1 MSIATDITVDIVID
15 NVKVDEYELSDTLDN
30 YDITEI
36 LAAAYCGCYNVAR
49 RNNFLKT
56 TDYGWVG
63 AFDKDSGVCQYPF
76 KITPSGGSYIWDT
89 GATGYNTPD
98 GIYSGVIWLK
108 HELATECETV
118 ITQNNAADYRM
129 VTKWNVNKFVFTL
142 PELSSRF
149 TEVAQTTWVQA
160 DYPCC
165 YVPEYWGTMTYH
177 TARGL
182 PYDQTVNVS
191 ICPYHVYIF
200 DDQIFLHAI
209 KVESDFI
216 YNSTQEVYTKVFGE
230 SRYLSFDGTTSI
242 ATSYNNN
249 YLSVAKNN
257 STYNTNFDLSGYPG
271 NNRFPVSWQGPG
283 GYGRWYQIGGEDQQ
297 NYLTLWDH
305 SGYSS
310 TGGYIRINN
319 HFSKVDDVLHYF
331 ANMGVYFYAD
341 KLYKPIIEDTIVTG
355 YTDDMETASDIDNW
369 DGDTIHDVPI
379 TPPVP
384 PPTPGEDAEPETFG
398 WGGNEVGGMVHYYLL
413 TQSEMESL
421 AGFMSNPNWTIDY
434 RNCIV
439 SMFIIPN
446 NGTVVFDDDTFEST
460 TVKFRLD
467 ENNKVD
473 TGISCNRIHNVV
485 NNHGTIEIPR
495 MNNNFLDYEPY
506 SKYYVYVPFCG
517 VTSLPDYIAGKE
529 ITVSIYP
536 DVPTCSCT
544 AVISSEGR
552 KIATLRGNFGSSIP
566 VTSDGSGLKTAA
578 VINSMANGLVGLGEM
593 AAGAGLDNPGLVIG
607 GGMTAI
613 SSILQTALTFGQ
625 AFGYSVGSSGD
636 TSFFGIGNRCEYYIA
651 YPQWN
656 NPDGEDTNIY
666 GHTYGFV
673 VNKRGIIGDF
683 EGFTVCDNP
692 HVTGFSCTSD
702 EKDEIERLLCKGIII
717 HKPSE

>member
-1 MSIATDITVDIVID
+1 MNVLTSVQNTQSSGWSPSTATNFYDFSGSNCIAFPVVI
-15 NVKVDEYELSDTLDN
+15 N
-30 YDITEI
+30 
-36 LAAAYCGCYNVAR
+36 AAYQYCNDTTGELTSPYSDGSRLPEGSGIYPRSMYATTTINHLISFFGC
-49 RNNFLKT
+49 
-56 TDYGWVG
+56 
-63 AFDKDSGVCQYPF
+63 
-76 KITPSGGSYIWDT
+76 GGS
-89 GATGYNTPD
+89 
-98 GIYSGVIWLK
+98 
-108 HELATECETV
+108 E
-118 ITQNNAADYRM
+118 
-129 VTKWNVNKFVFTL
+129 FTL
-142 PELSSRF
+142 GFR
-149 TEVAQTTWVQA
+149 V
-160 DYPCC
+160 
-165 YVPEYWGTMTYH
+165 
-177 TARGL
+177 
-182 PYDQTVNVS
+182 
-191 ICPYHVYIF
+191 
-200 DDQIFLHAI
+200 
-209 KVESDFI
+209 
-216 YNSTQEVYTKVFGE
+216 
-230 SRYLSFDGTTSI
+230 
-242 ATSYNNN
+242 NN
-249 YLSVAKNN
+249 YFRDVENCKKFFALAG
-257 STYNTNFDLSGYPG
+257 L
-271 NNRFPVSWQGPG
+271 
-283 GYGRWYQIGGEDQQ
+283 
-297 NYLTLWDH
+297 
-305 SGYSS
+305 
-310 TGGYIRINN
+310 
-319 HFSKVDDVLHYF
+319 HFK
-331 ANMGVYFYAD
+331 AD
-341 KLYKPIIEDTIVTG
+341 KIYKPIIEGGYVTG
-355 YTDDMETASDIDNW
+355 FTDQLSTISDLDNW
-369 DGDTIHDVPI
+369 DGKTKHDVPPS
-379 TPPVP
+379 PPS
-384 PPTPGEDAEPETFG
+384 PTPSGDDAEPETFG

-446 NGTVVFDDDTFEST
+446 NGTVVFDDDTFEPT

-506 SKYYVYVPFCG
+506 SKYMVYVPFCG

-578 VINSMANGLVGLGEM
+578 IINSMANGLVGLGEM
-593 AAGAGLDNPGLVIG
+593 AAGAGLGNSGLVIG

-702 EKDEIERLLCKGIII
+702 EKDEIERLLREGIII

>member
-1 MSIATDITVDIVID
+1 MALVEDTTVRYMINSTTENFTFHLSKTLNELTADDIKSQDAFTGFTSFGHNQLKEGVLSQGAPINNPNHSWFWCTDPSYFSDVNTVCHWSTPPNFPDGVYMRTILVFRPLNVGANSSLTKARNNVRIVID
-15 NVKVDEYELSDTLDN
+15 
-30 YDITEI
+30 ITPDSGTSMQN
-36 LAAAYCGCYNVAR
+36 L
-49 RNNFLKT
+49 
-56 TDYGWVG
+56 
-63 AFDKDSGVCQYPF
+63 AFDNP
-76 KITPSGGSYIWDT
+76 
-89 GATGYNTPD
+89 
-98 GIYSGVIWLK
+98 
-108 HELATECETV
+108 
-118 ITQNNAADYRM
+118 
-129 VTKWNVNKFVFTL
+129 
-142 PELSSRF
+142 
-149 TEVAQTTWVQA
+149 
-160 DYPCC
+160 
-165 YVPEYWGTMTYH
+165 YVSC
-177 TARGL
+177 R
-182 PYDQTVNVS
+182 
-191 ICPYHVYIF
+191 
-200 DDQIFLHAI
+200 
-209 KVESDFI
+209 
-216 YNSTQEVYTKVFGE
+216 
-230 SRYLSFDGTTSI
+230 
-242 ATSYNNN
+242 YNNN
-249 YLSVAKNN
+249 QNGENRVTDYNYISPAVIIEVNNTLYLWVYGGLNWFSVYANSVLDQGYIDGYTNYNN
-257 STYNTNFDLSGYPG
+257 ESSYHRLAMGWT
-271 NNRFPVSWQGPG
+271 
-283 GYGRWYQIGGEDQQ
+283 IGGVDGAPFLQGFTNNQIE
-297 NYLTLWDH
+297 NYDLNGHSCTFGVNIGASNYHWRISEMLTDNANKTITKMYLAF
-305 SGYSS
+305 SGLK
-310 TGGYIRINN
+310 
-319 HFSKVDDVLHYF
+319 FSID
-331 ANMGVYFYAD
+331 GTW
-341 KLYKPIIEDTIVTG
+341 YKPIIEGGIVTG
-355 YTDDMETASDIDNW
+355 YTDDFTKKSEWDNW
-369 DGDTIHDVPI
+369 TKATGHNVPSGGGGGGGGGD
-379 TPPVP
+379 
-384 PPTPGEDAEPETFG
+384 DAEAETFG

-446 NGTVVFDDDTFEST
+446 NGTVVFDDDTFEPT

-529 ITVSIYP
+529 IKVTIYP

-544 AVISSEGR
+544 AVISSESR

-702 EKDEIERLLCKGIII
+702 EKDEIERLLREGIII

>member
-1 MSIATDITVDIVID
+1 MSIATDIEVNWRGTVDETNKIGLSSTLNLLGVNAFNNADYCLGFQNPALKLTKESEGYPKSTEASNNAAFYISNNVGYSLNGFNNPDGAYYRTLLFAVPTNWTWGWDSNLRSNNNTVRIVTKLD
-15 NVKVDEYELSDTLDN
+15 LSKNKAYLTTLETTKSDRV
-30 YDITEI
+30 TS
-36 LAAAYCGCYNVAR
+36 
-49 RNNFLKT
+49 NNLI
-56 TDYGWVG
+56 YGVNE
-63 AFDKDSGVCQYPF
+63 SLP
-76 KITPSGGSYIWDT
+76 DT
-89 GATGYNTPD
+89 GALGILLVGNVEYKILCGNVYLTDNGYY
-98 GIYSGVIWLK
+98 I
-108 HELATECETV
+108 
-118 ITQNNAADYRM
+118 
-129 VTKWNVNKFVFTL
+129 KF
-142 PELSSRF
+142 
-149 TEVAQTTWVQA
+149 
-160 DYPCC
+160 
-165 YVPEYWGTMTYH
+165 PEYIDPLYDNFNAQYGEG
-177 TARGL
+177 AL
-182 PYDQTVNVS
+182 PNFNYDTNSNMMFSAAPVMFSNAGWTIS
-191 ICPYHVYIF
+191 TSASGP
-200 DDQIFLHAI
+200 A
-209 KVESDFI
+209 I
-216 YNSTQEVYTKVFGE
+216 YNV
-230 SRYLSFDGTTSI
+230 
-242 ATSYNNN
+242 
-249 YLSVAKNN
+249 
-257 STYNTNFDLSGYPG
+257 STYNNTEVEVPPSADNSDYKIFGTYSRVGSFYWRVQYQMSVEYWLWLIASFGLLFDWNG
-271 NNRFPVSWQGPG
+271 
-283 GYGRWYQIGGEDQQ
+283 
-297 NYLTLWDH
+297 T
-305 SGYSS
+305 
-310 TGGYIRINN
+310 
-319 HFSKVDDVLHYF
+319 
-331 ANMGVYFYAD
+331 A
-341 KLYKPIIEDTIVTG
+341 YKPIIQYGELKG
-355 YTDDMETASDIDNW
+355 YTNDMTVESDIDNW
-369 DGDTIHDVPI
+369 TDVTGHNISP

-384 PPTPGEDAEPETFG
+384 PSPSGDAEPETFG

-446 NGTVVFDDDTFEST
+446 NGTVVFDDDTFEPT

-702 EKDEIERLLCKGIII
+702 EKDEIERLLREGIII

>member
-1 MSIATDITVDIVID
+1 MALVVDTTKRYRNVPNGQNFTFSLSKSFNELTVDD
-15 NVKVDEYELSDTLDN
+15 LLSV
-30 YDITEI
+30 E
-36 LAAAYCGCYNVAR
+36 C
-49 RNNFLKT
+49 
-56 TDYGWVG
+56 WVG
-63 AFDKDSGVCQYPF
+63 FNACSVNQISEGAFLGGIPENNPNYCNLWGTDPSWWFDQTDWTTVHWSYPANF
-76 KITPSGGSYIWDT
+76 
-89 GATGYNTPD
+89 PD
-98 GIYSGVIWLK
+98 GIYMRNVYVNRELNAGNYTIANTTARLVLEITPDVNTTIQKLCMVDNDNYLKAEYGSNSFDSQMTDYSYISPAMLIVVNNVAFLVNQNVQRFFVPNNIGFYIDSATAQGYQSQLPSFINSNYHKLAFGWTMGSTSGSIEDNCVK
-108 HELATECETV
+108 TGTNSAPVYT
-118 ITQNNAADYRM
+118 YS
-129 VTKWNVNKFVFTL
+129 NVNFNGHIGTFKLTGGGTNYHKRLAF
-142 PELSSRF
+142 SMDDN
-149 TEVAQTTWVQA
+149 A
-160 DYPCC
+160 D
-165 YVPEYWGTMTYH
+165 
-177 TARGL
+177 
-182 PYDQTVNVS
+182 D
-191 ICPYHVYIF
+191 
-200 DDQIFLHAI
+200 
-209 KVESDFI
+209 SDFSLI
-216 YNSTQEVYTKVFGE
+216 HRAYTGVRF
-230 SRYLSFDGTTSI
+230 RVNGT
-242 ATSYNNN
+242 
-249 YLSVAKNN
+249 
-257 STYNTNFDLSGYPG
+257 
-271 NNRFPVSWQGPG
+271 W
-283 GYGRWYQIGGEDQQ
+283 
-297 NYLTLWDH
+297 
-305 SGYSS
+305 
-310 TGGYIRINN
+310 
-319 HFSKVDDVLHYF
+319 
-331 ANMGVYFYAD
+331 
-341 KLYKPIIEDTIVTG
+341 YKPIITGGIVTG
-355 YTDDMETASDIDNW
+355 YSDDMTVASEWDNW
-369 DGDTIHDVPI
+369 TKASGHNVPSGGGGGGGD
-379 TPPVP
+379 
-384 PPTPGEDAEPETFG
+384 DAEPETFG

-446 NGTVVFDDDTFEST
+446 NGTVVFDDDTFEPT

-506 SKYYVYVPFCG
+506 SKYMVYVPFCG

-578 VINSMANGLVGLGEM
+578 IINSMANGLVGLGEM
-593 AAGAGLDNPGLVIG
+593 AAGAGLGNSGLVIG

-702 EKDEIERLLCKGIII
+702 EKDEIERLLREGIII

>member
-1 MSIATDITVDIVID
+1 MSLIPGTTIEYENKRHDEITSAYSYAKYFTCWNTYEIGVNNNPVIRWLVPNQLITLTAGSSDVYADILWIFDEYNAYIQEGVLINAQSTDTLPVITKLDLQKYKLVIDGFTTTYATPTGVSSVTNPRSPGYELQANEYIKDITYYWIDKDETESRQDKIRPIIRYIVDGETWYFYPNVIHQTYMRNVPNNGNKLDVTNPDGAMIPHDESILVFHSPTSAAFTTTYPSLGNSFFTGGDEDYGVIFSNVSNSTNLLYTLPASIDCLLRIIAT
-15 NVKVDEYELSDTLDN
+15 L
-30 YDITEI
+30 
-36 LAAAYCGCYNVAR
+36 
-49 RNNFLKT
+49 
-56 TDYGWVG
+56 
-63 AFDKDSGVCQYPF
+63 
-76 KITPSGGSYIWDT
+76 
-89 GATGYNTPD
+89 
-98 GIYSGVIWLK
+98 
-108 HELATECETV
+108 
-118 ITQNNAADYRM
+118 
-129 VTKWNVNKFVFTL
+129 
-142 PELSSRF
+142 
-149 TEVAQTTWVQA
+149 
-160 DYPCC
+160 
-165 YVPEYWGTMTYH
+165 
-177 TARGL
+177 
-182 PYDQTVNVS
+182 
-191 ICPYHVYIF
+191 
-200 DDQIFLHAI
+200 
-209 KVESDFI
+209 
-216 YNSTQEVYTKVFGE
+216 
-230 SRYLSFDGTTSI
+230 
-242 ATSYNNN
+242 
-249 YLSVAKNN
+249 
-257 STYNTNFDLSGYPG
+257 
-271 NNRFPVSWQGPG
+271 
-283 GYGRWYQIGGEDQQ
+283 
-297 NYLTLWDH
+297 
-305 SGYSS
+305 
-310 TGGYIRINN
+310 
-319 HFSKVDDVLHYF
+319 
-331 ANMGVYFYAD
+331 GVYFEYDDTLYLGFMDNTGQTTGEYLEED
-341 KLYKPIIEDTIVTG
+341 KWNTSAQWQSENINN
-355 YTDDMETASDIDNW
+355 YTE
-369 DGDTIHDVPI
+369 H
-379 TPPVP
+379 TPPYV
-384 PPTPGEDAEPETFG
+384 PPTPPTPDAEPETFG

-446 NGTVVFDDDTFEST
+446 NGTVVFDDDTFEPT

-506 SKYYVYVPFCG
+506 SKYMVYVPFCG

-578 VINSMANGLVGLGEM
+578 IINSMANGLVGLGEM

-702 EKDEIERLLCKGIII
+702 EKDEIERLLREGIII
-717 HKPSE
+717 HKPEE